1 MLGPDHGITR
11 WSPDSLSSRERAALN
26 ALALSERHHVR
37 FGEWQALCSVLGADF
52 DEAELHTIA
61 TESPLVTVAPSAH
74 RPIGFTHERDARTL
88 RSDIPAEARPTRD
101 LVLDVF
107 DAENAPL
114 VPEDQLPAGLTHEPT
129 RRFLT
134 TTGFPAVNDFLSLNT
149 HNLAGTGFTEHA
161 LEGTKDFETPFGPAR
176 STNSASG
183 SAASFSSTAPPAASY
198 ASRGRTPSTATA
210 PATPSPA
217 PASPSSPPWSASSGN
232 TCRPTSQAAAASTET
247 TSSKSSKPAP
257 AARVGR

>member
-1 MLGPDHGITR
+1 M
-11 WSPDSLSSRERAALN
+11 
-26 ALALSERHHVR
+26 R

-161 LEGTKDFETPFGPAR
+161 LEGTKDFETRPTTATFPTKSPAH
-176 STNSASG
+176 
-183 SAASFSSTAPPAASY
+183 
-198 ASRGRTPSTATA
+198 SRGRWKQAGPGLPAGSNSSPMTTPKKDPTSSSSAPSCA
-210 PATPSPA
+210 PA
-217 PASPSSPPWSASSGN
+217 N
-232 TCRPTSQAAAASTET
+232 
-247 TSSKSSKPAP
+247 
-257 AARVGR
+257 